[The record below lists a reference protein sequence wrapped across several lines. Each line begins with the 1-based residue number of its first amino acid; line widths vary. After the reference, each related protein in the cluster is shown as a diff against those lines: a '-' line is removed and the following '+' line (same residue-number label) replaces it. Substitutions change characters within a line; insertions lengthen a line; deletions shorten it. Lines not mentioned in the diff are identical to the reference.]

1 MADIEKVLK
10 GLECCRNGF
19 CFACPYN
26 DGVDDNVDCKQKW
39 ADDAIAILKFQQ
51 PRVLTAG
58 EIRSLSN
65 CPVWRE
71 TKNSRQNLYQ
81 GWVLLYEIQKGMG
94 ITGERFGMAEPNG
107 RVSWFK
113 TDDYSKTWRCWSS
126 RPTDEQRK
134 AAAWDE

>member
-1 MADIEKVLK
+1 MADREKVIDELVEHIENA
-10 GLECCRNGF
+10 LS
-19 CFACPYN
+19 
-26 DGVDDNVDCKQKW
+26 VDSDYVDCVRTDLLQT
-39 ADDAIAILKFQQ
+39 AVALLKAQQ
-51 PRVLTAG
+51 PRVLTVG

-71 TKNSRQNLYQ
+71 TKNSQQKIYQ

-94 ITGERFGMAEPNG
+94 ITGERFGMAGPNG

-126 RPTDEQRK
+126 QPTDEQRK
-134 AAAWDE
+134 AVAWDD